1 MHIYKMKNKKINY
14 NPTLQSVLM
23 VEEAAKKYSQE
34 CGKYQLW
41 KKLPKK
47 IMYQSYQI
55 ILDYLGESGKI
66 MIDKDGC
73 IIWTWNPKEIERIK
87 KEGLII
93 K

>member
-1 MHIYKMKNKKINY
+1 MKKKSIKY

-23 VEEAAKKYSQE
+23 VEETVKKYSQE

-47 IMYQSYQI
+47 IMYQSYQV
-55 ILDYLGESGKI
+55 ILDYLAQSGKI
-66 MIDKDGC
+66 MIDKEGC
-73 IIWTWNPKEIERIK
+73 VLWTWSPKEINRIK
-87 KEGLII
+87 KQGLII